1 MRKLIFMKSEW
12 EKLQMLSEAGYP
24 REVCGLLFGKAI
36 DGETQEVLKV
46 VKLENILNGHEA
58 RLKEL
63 LEKGAVTLTKE
74 RIGRS
79 GAFEFVIDPDEHYKR
94 VLEADREGLE
104 QVGLFHSHPDHPA
117 APSATDAAQP
127 YLAGWSN
134 IIAAVH
140 KGLFKE
146 ARSYYR
152 AEEKNPFQEENIIV
166 K

>member
-1 MRKLIFMKSEW
+1 MRTLYFAKGEW
-12 EKLQMLSEAGYP
+12 QKLQKLCEQGYP
-24 REVCGLLFGKAI
+24 KEVCGLLFGKSV
-36 DGETQEVLKV
+36 DSETQEVSKV
-46 VKLENILNGHEA
+46 VMLENILNNHEA

-63 LEKGAVTLTKE
+63 VEKGAVTLTKE
-74 RIGRS
+74 RMGRS
-79 GAFEFVIDPDEHYKR
+79 GAFEFVIDPDEHFKR
-94 VLEADREGLE
+94 VLEAEREGLD

-127 YLAGWSN
+127 YLSGWSN

-140 KGLFKE
+140 QGAFKE

-166 K
+166 R